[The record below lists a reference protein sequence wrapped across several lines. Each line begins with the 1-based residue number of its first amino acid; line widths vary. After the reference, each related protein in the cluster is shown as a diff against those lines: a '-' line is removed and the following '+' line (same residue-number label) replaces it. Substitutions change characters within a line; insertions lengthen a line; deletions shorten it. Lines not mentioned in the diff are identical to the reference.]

1 MCALVLALRKIPI
14 NAPGGGNAAL
24 GSSDSPSYTVAVS
37 DAQAAEA
44 RKAFADNQDKARMF
58 PRNTKPELLNTATST
73 ALDINIPATSSI
85 RKSPSIQQSPPI
97 STESSALNELN
108 ARHPANDPAHDW
120 ELEGGRDN
128 NLSPSASLRRRS
140 NDIEELRDMLRRKET
155 VGKRRGGESSA
166 LSPTKSQYSGT
177 SQMSATA
184 PFFLDPTINRKSS
197 GAGAN
202 AGTLYH
208 EYASSAVDG
217 NGSTAMQPI
226 TEQADVPAG
235 LSLPKRASSQQGS
248 GSGGYPTSQ
257 RIPVKPSYTPMPPP
271 TQQQQPA
278 RRPVP
283 GNNSF
288 AQQRANT
295 PPRGNTP
302 P

>member
-1 MCALVLALRKIPI
+1 MCALVLALRRIPI

-37 DAQAAEA
+37 DVQAAEA
-44 RKAFADNQDKARMF
+44 RKTFAENQDKVRMF
-58 PRNTKPELLNTATST
+58 PRNTKPEPLNTATST

-85 RKSPSIQQSPPI
+85 RKSPSIQQSPLV
-97 STESSALNELN
+97 STENDALNELN

-120 ELEGGRDN
+120 ELEGGRSND
-128 NLSPSASLRRRS
+128 LSPSASLRRRS
-140 NDIEELRDMLRRKET
+140 NDIEEIRDMLRRKET

-166 LSPTKSQYSGT
+166 LTPTKSHHSGT
-177 SQMSATA
+177 SQASAAA
-184 PFFLDPTINRKSS
+184 PFFLDPTTNRKSS

-208 EYASSAVDG
+208 EYAASTIGG
-217 NGSTAMQPI
+217 NGSAAMQPI

-235 LSLPKRASSQQGS
+235 LSLPKRASSQQGP
-248 GSGGYPTSQ
+248 GLGGYPASQ

-271 TQQQQPA
+271 TQQQQSA

-288 AQQRANT
+288 AQERANS
-295 PPRGNTP
+295 PPSGNTP